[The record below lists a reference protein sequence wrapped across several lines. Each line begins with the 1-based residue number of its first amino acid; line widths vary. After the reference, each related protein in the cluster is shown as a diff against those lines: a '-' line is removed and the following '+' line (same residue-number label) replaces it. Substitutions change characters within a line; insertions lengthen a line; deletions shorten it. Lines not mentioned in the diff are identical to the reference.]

1 MKTRDRI
8 LTASLALF
16 NEEGASGLSAVDI
29 AAALGISP
37 GHLYYH
43 FKGKAEIVSTLFSAY
58 EAELAL
64 VLDGAVAA
72 LAAPDADLA
81 TMETQLRILLEETH
95 DMRFLFRETG
105 ALVAAFPDL
114 APRFRRVMSAQYG
127 CVVDMLAALSARTA
141 TRARRAV
148 TIVRRPRSPGSPVK
162 PSTSTSAARCVM
174 PSFVK
179 DRGRRFVYYR
189 RTLKLKSTRPLFG
202 RPPSLPSTS
211 PSLWR
216 CEAIWPRPR
225 RWFWPCRISSRRP
238 TLATS

>member
-16 NEEGASGLSAVDI
+16 NEEGVSGLSAVDI

-43 FKGKAEIVSTLFSAY
+43 FKGKAEIVSTLFTAY

-72 LAAPDADLA
+72 LAKPDADLA
-81 TMETQLRILLEETH
+81 TMETQLRILLEETQ

-105 ALVAAFPDL
+105 ALVAAYPEI

-127 CVVDMLAALSARTA
+127 CVVDMLTALAGRKKLKAKANLVDALARQVVLGLSFKLLQLDLEGDAGAPRARVARAAAEIMAPIAALA
-141 TRARRAV
+141 
-148 TIVRRPRSPGSPVK
+148 G
-162 PSTSTSAARCVM
+162 
-174 PSFVK
+174 
-179 DRGRRFVYYR
+179 
-189 RTLKLKSTRPLFG
+189 
-202 RPPSLPSTS
+202 
-211 PSLWR
+211 
-216 CEAIWPRPR
+216 
-225 RWFWPCRISSRRP
+225 
-238 TLATS
+238 

>member
-16 NEEGASGLSAVDI
+16 NEEGVSGLSAVDI

-43 FKGKAEIVSTLFSAY
+43 FKGKAEIVSTLFTAY

-72 LAAPDADLA
+72 LGEPTANLA
-81 TMETQLRILLEETH
+81 EMQTQLQILLEETH

-105 ALVAAFPDL
+105 ALVAAFPEL

-127 CVVDMLAALSARTA
+127 CVVDMLTALAARKKLKAKAKLIDALARQVVLGLSFKLVQLDLEGDDGPPRARVARAAAEIMAPIAALSA
-141 TRARRAV
+141 
-148 TIVRRPRSPGSPVK
+148 
-162 PSTSTSAARCVM
+162 
-174 PSFVK
+174 
-179 DRGRRFVYYR
+179 
-189 RTLKLKSTRPLFG
+189 
-202 RPPSLPSTS
+202 
-211 PSLWR
+211 
-216 CEAIWPRPR
+216 
-225 RWFWPCRISSRRP
+225 
-238 TLATS
+238 

>member
-1 MKTRDRI
+1 LKTRDRI

-43 FKGKAEIVSTLFSAY
+43 FKGKAEIVSTLFTAY

-72 LAAPDADLA
+72 LAEPTAGLA
-81 TMETQLRILLEETH
+81 AMGTQLQILLEETH

-127 CVVDMLAALSARTA
+127 CVVEMLTALAARKKLKAKAKLIDALARQVVLGLSFKLLQLDLEGDAGPPRTQVARAAAEIMAPIAALSA
-141 TRARRAV
+141 
-148 TIVRRPRSPGSPVK
+148 
-162 PSTSTSAARCVM
+162 
-174 PSFVK
+174 
-179 DRGRRFVYYR
+179 
-189 RTLKLKSTRPLFG
+189 
-202 RPPSLPSTS
+202 
-211 PSLWR
+211 
-216 CEAIWPRPR
+216 
-225 RWFWPCRISSRRP
+225 
-238 TLATS
+238 